1 MLRQYAYEIATTNF
15 CEFFAVNDILL
26 HCLQI
31 KRCFLSADMIA
42 GLKSGDSFIFEELFH
57 THYEMVY
64 RYVLKKTKCEYIAE
78 ETTQLT
84 FIKLWQYRKSLNEA
98 ITFETQLFRIVR
110 TTIIDL
116 LKKQQTQSKLAANAD
131 NNPVSF
137 TNTVWESV
145 TAQELKGRLML
156 RMEAM
161 PAVRKKVFQMSRL
174 QDRSNKEIAAEL
186 SISVKA
192 VEFHITK
199 ALKYLKQIL
208 TLLTTLCFHL
218 F

>member
-1 MLRQYAYEIATTNF
+1 MSVET
-15 CEFFAVNDILL
+15 
-26 HCLQI
+26 
-31 KRCFLSADMIA
+31 IA
-42 GLKSGDSFIFEELFH
+42 GLKSGDAFIFEELFH
-57 THYEMVY
+57 KYYEIVY
-64 RYVLKKTKCEYIAE
+64 SYTLNKTKSKYIAE

-98 ITFETQLFRIVR
+98 FSFEIQLFRIVR
-110 TTIIDL
+110 TTMIDL
-116 LKKQQTQSKLAANAD
+116 LKKQHTQAKLVANT
-131 NNPVSF
+131 S
-137 TNTVWESV
+137 NTTPFANTTWESV
-145 TAQELKGRLML
+145 AAQELKGRLVLGMD
-156 RMEAM
+156 AM

-174 QDRSNKEIAAEL
+174 QERSNKEIAAEL

-208 TLLTTLCFHL
+208 TLLTAFYFH

>member
-1 MLRQYAYEIATTNF
+1 
-15 CEFFAVNDILL
+15 VVKDILL

-31 KRCFLSADMIA
+31 KHCFLSVDTIA
-42 GLKSGDSFIFEELFH
+42 GLKSGDSFIFGELFH
-57 THYEMVY
+57 TYYEMVY
-64 RYVLKKTKCEYIAE
+64 HYVLKKTKSEYIAE

-98 ITFETQLFRIVR
+98 LTFETQLFRIVR
-110 TTIIDL
+110 TTMIDL
-116 LKKQQTQSKLAANAD
+116 LKKQQTQSKLAVNL
-131 NNPVSF
+131 NNTPAL
-137 TNTVWESV
+137 TNTVWETV
-145 TAQELKGRLML
+145 AEHELRGRLL
-156 RMEAM
+156 LGVEAM
-161 PAVRKKVFQMSRL
+161 PTVRKKVFQMSRF
-174 QDRSNKEIAAEL
+174 QERSNKEIAEEL

-208 TLLTTLCFHL
+208 TILVTFCFH